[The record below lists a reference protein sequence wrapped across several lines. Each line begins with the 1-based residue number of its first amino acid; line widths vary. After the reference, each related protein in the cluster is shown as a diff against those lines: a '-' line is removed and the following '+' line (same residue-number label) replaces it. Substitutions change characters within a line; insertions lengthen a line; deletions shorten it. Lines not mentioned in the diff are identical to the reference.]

1 MTFKLKEW
9 IAKVTEW
16 IAKVTAGFTPVEFTG
31 TVGSGLQDGR
41 LIGIY
46 YPNSKSVTIHF
57 SCRSSANI
65 STSATLFTIPT
76 EYRPP
81 QAVEVPMFLYTSSTQ
96 GAYRGTLSTSG
107 VITQSWSGSTRG
119 VFGSVSYKL

>member
-9 IAKVTEW
+9 IAKVT
-16 IAKVTAGFTPVEFTG
+16 AGFIPVEFTG
-31 TVGSGLQDGR
+31 TVGSGLQDG
-41 LIGIY
+41 LLKGIY
-46 YPNSKSVTIHF
+46 YPNSKAVTIHF
-57 SCRSSANI
+57 SCRSTANI

-81 QAVEVPMFLYTSSTQ
+81 QAVEVPMIIYTSSTH

-107 VITQSWSGSTRG
+107 VITQNWSGSARG